1 MERINVLYLD
11 DEASNL
17 KAFKA
22 AYRRIFNVY
31 TALSAEEGYK
41 VLKQFPI
48 EVIIADQ
55 RMPDKTGV
63 DFFQSILE
71 TYPHPIRILLTA
83 YTDINA
89 VIDAINKGQVY
100 RYVTKPWNDF
110 DLKLTI
116 ENAYQLYLL
125 KEQHNKLNAKYH
137 KVFTQATDPIILFDL
152 KGRIIDYNKSAV
164 DFIKS
169 APEDSLNLK
178 TFSSFFKNKSDIAKV
193 VNKINED
200 GYIKDSEYKLVL
212 KNDEVRNCLIS
223 VNSINDSY
231 GNPVIFQV
239 IIKDYTE
246 HHRVNQL
253 LLKTIIKTQEKE
265 RERISRD
272 LHDGVGQSLAAIKLH
287 IENIKYESTHT
298 KELETISNILKDTI
312 KDLRTICYETLPL
325 VLYDHGL
332 KKAVQDLISKNISHQ
347 LDMHLNC
354 DDNLPELG
362 KHLNIAIFRII
373 QEFISN
379 TIKHGKASLININ
392 ISVVEENILIELK
405 DNGIG
410 FEIADL
416 SVNHGHGIQ
425 NIRSRVES
433 FAGTLVMESAL
444 KKGTSFS
451 ILIPY

>member
-55 RMPDKTGV
+55 RMPGKTGV

-169 APEDSLNLK
+169 APEDSLKLK
-178 TFSSFFKNKSDIAKV
+178 TFSSLFNNK
-193 VNKINED
+193 
-200 GYIKDSEYKLVL
+200 
-212 KNDEVRNCLIS
+212 
-223 VNSINDSY
+223 
-231 GNPVIFQV
+231 
-239 IIKDYTE
+239 
-246 HHRVNQL
+246 
-253 LLKTIIKTQEKE
+253 
-265 RERISRD
+265 
-272 LHDGVGQSLAAIKLH
+272 
-287 IENIKYESTHT
+287 
-298 KELETISNILKDTI
+298 
-312 KDLRTICYETLPL
+312 
-325 VLYDHGL
+325 
-332 KKAVQDLISKNISHQ
+332 
-347 LDMHLNC
+347 
-354 DDNLPELG
+354 
-362 KHLNIAIFRII
+362 
-373 QEFISN
+373 
-379 TIKHGKASLININ
+379 
-392 ISVVEENILIELK
+392 
-405 DNGIG
+405 
-410 FEIADL
+410 
-416 SVNHGHGIQ
+416 
-425 NIRSRVES
+425 
-433 FAGTLVMESAL
+433 
-444 KKGTSFS
+444 
-451 ILIPY
+451 

>member
-11 DEASNL
+11 DEGINL
-17 KAFKA
+17 KAFRA
-22 AYRRIFNVY
+22 TFRRIFNVF
-31 TALSAEEGYK
+31 TARTSEEGYNI
-41 VLKQFPI
+41 LRQFPI

-55 RMPDKTGV
+55 RMPSKTGV

-83 YTDINA
+83 YTDINT

-125 KEQHNKLNAKYH
+125 KDQHNKLNAKYH
-137 KVFTQATDPIILFDL
+137 KVFTQATDPIMLFDL
-152 KGRIIDYNKSAV
+152 KGRIIDYNKAAV
-164 DFIKS
+164 SFIMS
-169 APEDSLNLK
+169 NPEDSLNLK
-178 TFSSFFKNKSDIAKV
+178 TFSSFFKNKADIAKV
-193 VNKINED
+193 VNKFNED

-212 KNDEVRNCLIS
+212 KNNEVRNCLIS

-231 GNPVIFQV
+231 GKPVIFQV

-246 HHRVNQL
+246 KHRVNKL
-253 LLKTIIKTQEKE
+253 LLETIINTQEKE

-272 LHDGVGQSLAAIKLH
+272 LHDGVGQSLAALKLH
-287 IENIKYESTHT
+287 IENIKHESIY
-298 KELETISNILKDTI
+298 KEEFNTISNILNETI
-312 KDLRTICYETLPL
+312 LNLRNICYETLPL
-325 VLYDHGL
+325 VLYDNGL
-332 KKAVQDLISKNISHQ
+332 KKAIQDLISKNRSPQ
-347 LDMHLNC
+347 LDIHLNC
-354 DDNLPELG
+354 DDNLPELS

-379 TIKHGKASLININ
+379 TIKHGKASLINI
-392 ISVVEENILIELK
+392 SLTLTKENILIELK

-416 SVNHGHGIQ
+416 CFKNGYGIQ
-425 NIRSRVES
+425 NIKSRVES
-433 FAGTLVMESAL
+433 FDGTLVMDSVL
-444 KKGTSFS
+444 KKGTTFS
-451 ILIPY
+451 IFIPY

>member
-1 MERINVLYLD
+1 MEKINILYVD
-11 DEASNL
+11 DEPTNL

-22 AYRRIFNVY
+22 AFRRVFNIH
-31 TALSAEEGYK
+31 TATSADEGYEI
-41 VLKQFPI
+41 LKKYPV

-55 RMPDKTGV
+55 RMPGKTGV
-63 DFFQSILE
+63 DFFESILD
-71 TYPHPIRILLTA
+71 TYPYPIRILLTA
-83 YTDINA
+83 YSDINA

-152 KGRIIDYNKSAV
+152 KGRIIDYNKAAV

-169 APEDSLNLK
+169 RPEESLNLK
-178 TFSSFFKNKSDIAKV
+178 TFSSFFKNKADVAKV
-193 VNKINED
+193 VNKINEQ
-200 GYIKDSEYKLVL
+200 GYIKDSEYKLIL
-212 KNDEVRNCLIS
+212 KNNDVRNCLIS

-239 IIKDYTE
+239 IVKDYTE
-246 HHRVNQL
+246 HHKVNQL

-272 LHDGVGQSLAAIKLH
+272 LHDGVGQSLAAVKLH
-287 IENIKYESTHT
+287 IDNLKMEIEQ
-298 KELETISNILKDTI
+298 KEELDHISEILKSAI
-312 KDLRTICYETLPL
+312 KDLRDICYESLPL

-332 KKAVQDLISKNISHQ
+332 KQALQNMVQKSRNSS
-347 LDMHLNC
+347 LDILMMYADEVPKLT
-354 DDNLPELG
+354 
-362 KHLNIAIFRII
+362 KHLKVAIYRIV

-379 TIKHGKASLININ
+379 TIKHGQASLINISIN
-392 ISVVEENILIELK
+392 YIDNNVLLELK

-416 SVNHGHGIQ
+416 TISHGQGIQ
-425 NIRSRVES
+425 NIKSRVES
-433 FAGTLVMESAL
+433 MAGTLVMESEI
-444 KKGTSFS
+444 KKGTYFS
-451 ILIPY
+451 IVIPQ

>member
-1 MERINVLYLD
+1 MEKINVLYLD
-11 DEASNL
+11 DEAINL

-22 AYRRIFNVY
+22 TFRRIFNVH
-31 TALSAEEGYK
+31 TAMTANEGYE
-41 VLKQFPI
+41 VLKKFPI

-55 RMPDKTGV
+55 RMPGKTGV

-71 TYPHPIRILLTA
+71 SNPYPIRILLTA
-83 YTDINA
+83 YTDVNA
-89 VIDAINKGQVY
+89 IIDAINKGQVY
-100 RYVTKPWNDF
+100 RYITKPWNDF

-152 KGRIIDYNKSAV
+152 KGRIIDYNKAAV

-169 APEDSLNLK
+169 NPEDNLNLK

-193 VNKINED
+193 INKINEQ
-200 GYIKDSEYKLVL
+200 GYIKDTEYKLVL
-212 KNDEVRNCLIS
+212 RNNEVRNCLIS

-231 GNPVIFQV
+231 GDPVIFQV

-246 HHRVNQL
+246 HQKVNQL

-272 LHDGVGQSLAAIKLH
+272 LHDGVGQALAAIKLH
-287 IENIKYESTHT
+287 IESIKNESSHT
-298 KELETISNILKDTI
+298 KELETISEILKDTI
-312 KDLRTICYETLPL
+312 QDLRGICHETLPL
-325 VLYDHGL
+325 MLYDFGL
-332 KKAVQDLISKNISHQ
+332 ETAVQDLVTKNTSSL
-347 LDMHLNC
+347 LDINFKY
-354 DDNLPELG
+354 DDNIPKLS
-362 KHLNIAIFRII
+362 KHFNIAVFRII
-373 QEFISN
+373 QEFLSN

-416 SVNHGHGIQ
+416 SVNQGHGIQ
-425 NIRSRVES
+425 NIKSRVES
-433 FAGTLVMESAL
+433 FAGTMIMESAL

-451 ILIPY
+451 ILIPF